1 MQKFEEQLMD
11 QPLRILF
18 VEDSPLAVN
27 LLVHELHLG
36 GFNCVFQRVE
46 TSEAMTRALIDK
58 VWDLV
63 IADFVLPNFS
73 GMAALE
79 LVKANGIDVPFI
91 MVSGQVGEDILIDS
105 IKAGAN
111 SYILKSNLKRLVPAV
126 QREFQGLLKRQRA
139 RENLCFIET
148 SYRNLIEQIPAITY
162 IAAVDEH
169 RTITYIS
176 PQIKSLLGFT
186 ARQWMDDP
194 YLWLQQVYPED
205 REIVTSALIQAKESS
220 YPYFLEYR
228 MITSRNQIVWIRDGA
243 VIIAD
248 KEQDC
253 LSLKG
258 IIIDI
263 SEFKEAERQIQQQMQ
278 MLGTLYVGSQKLSE
292 SLNPQQVAQDIVFTS
307 VNIFGGCL
315 AWLAQSGSDGGMHLL
330 THYPI
335 ESESLKEIFISGDN
349 TISAMSG
356 PLDRAFRTGFP
367 VVFDLDLTTK
377 FFQLINTALNKD
389 LKTGVAIPLISCNT
403 TFGLLTIC
411 SDQKGFFTEEQVE
424 FFQAYV
430 QLASAALY
438 NAQLFVQI
446 QNHANELEARVRE
459 RTVQL
464 ESVNQELQ
472 KSQEALQELAI
483 RDALTGLFN
492 RREMERLLDEEME
505 RQHRSKNTFSV
516 SLIMLDID
524 HFKKINDTYGHQAGD
539 AILQSLGKILI
550 ASTRQLDR
558 VARFGGEEF
567 VIIAPEI
574 SKNDVYSMAER
585 LRNIVANHQFLISEG
600 NGLATTIPVTISL
613 GLASIPTD
621 ADSKSGLLKG
631 ADQALYEAKHRGR
644 NQVIAFADIK

>member
-1 MQKFEEQLMD
+1 
-11 QPLRILF
+11 
-18 VEDSPLAVN
+18 
-27 LLVHELHLG
+27 
-36 GFNCVFQRVE
+36 
-46 TSEAMTRALIDK
+46 
-58 VWDLV
+58 
-63 IADFVLPNFS
+63 
-73 GMAALE
+73 
-79 LVKANGIDVPFI
+79 
-91 MVSGQVGEDILIDS
+91 
-105 IKAGAN
+105 
-111 SYILKSNLKRLVPAV
+111 
-126 QREFQGLLKRQRA
+126 
-139 RENLCFIET
+139 
-148 SYRNLIEQIPAITY
+148 
-162 IAAVDEH
+162 
-169 RTITYIS
+169 
-176 PQIKSLLGFT
+176 
-186 ARQWMDDP
+186 
-194 YLWLQQVYPED
+194 
-205 REIVTSALIQAKESS
+205 
-220 YPYFLEYR
+220 
-228 MITSRNQIVWIRDGA
+228 
-243 VIIAD
+243 
-248 KEQDC
+248 
-253 LSLKG
+253 
-258 IIIDI
+258 
-263 SEFKEAERQIQQQMQ
+263 
-278 MLGTLYVGSQKLSE
+278 
-292 SLNPQQVAQDIVFTS
+292 
-307 VNIFGGCL
+307 
-315 AWLAQSGSDGGMHLL
+315 
-330 THYPI
+330 
-335 ESESLKEIFISGDN
+335 
-349 TISAMSG
+349 
-356 PLDRAFRTGFP
+356 
-367 VVFDLDLTTK
+367 
-377 FFQLINTALNKD
+377 
-389 LKTGVAIPLISCNT
+389 
-403 TFGLLTIC
+403 
-411 SDQKGFFTEEQVE
+411 VE